1 MDRAS
6 SRTGESCK
14 HERAL
19 AAGGPAAGGEQR
31 ADEVAEI
38 IGRGDQ
44 PRIGSREAEPLHH
57 ARQDQRVDET
67 ADAHGDGHGDHAG
80 DGEAEWRSG
89 ANRHGGDHIGRR
101 RGRNIF
107 LLVQCPDRRAAS
119 AITRRWRGLA
129 V

>member
-31 ADEVAEI
+31 ADKVAEI
-38 IGRGDQ
+38 VGRGDE
-44 PRIGSREAEPLHH
+44 PGIGGGEAEPFHH

-67 ADAHGDGHGDHAG
+67 ADAHGDRHGDHSG
-80 DGEAEWRSG
+80 DGEAERRSG
-89 ANRHGGDHIGRR
+89 EGLHGGDHIGHRR
-101 RGRNIF
+101 ERNIF
-107 LLVQCPDRRAAS
+107 RLVQVRAA
-119 AITRRWRGLA
+119 
-129 V
+129 